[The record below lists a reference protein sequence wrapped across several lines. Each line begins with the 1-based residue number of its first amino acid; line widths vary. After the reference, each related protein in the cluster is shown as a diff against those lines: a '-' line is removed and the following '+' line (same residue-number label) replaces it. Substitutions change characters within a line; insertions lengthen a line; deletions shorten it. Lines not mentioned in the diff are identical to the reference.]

1 MLVSIRLFT
10 QNWGCVMLKN
20 PNHPKKGA
28 SLRVDP
34 IRDLEKIEAI
44 RKMLLKNPMYYC
56 LFVLGINTN
65 LRASDMVRL
74 TAGQVRGV
82 KPMGDL
88 HLKERKTGKHRQITL
103 NGTCVMSIDYLLM
116 QREYRDSD
124 PLFWGQRGPIR
135 ANSINRLVKQWC
147 RAVGLKGNYGA
158 HSLRKTFGYHQFNT
172 FKVPLPLLM
181 MSFNHST
188 QRQTCNYLGI
198 QPEEL
203 KSIYANEL

>member
-1 MLVSIRLFT
+1 
-10 QNWGCVMLKN
+10 MLKN
-20 PNHPKKGA
+20 PNHPAKGA
-28 SLRVDP
+28 SIRVEP

-44 RKMLLKNPMYYC
+44 RKMLLKSPMYYC

-65 LRASDMVRL
+65 LRASDLVRL

-82 KPMGDL
+82 KPMQDIV
-88 HLKERKTGKHRQITL
+88 LKERKTRKNRRLTL

-172 FKVPLPLLM
+172 FKVSLPLLM
-181 MSFNHST
+181 MSFDHST
-188 QRQTCNYLGI
+188 QRQTCDYLGI